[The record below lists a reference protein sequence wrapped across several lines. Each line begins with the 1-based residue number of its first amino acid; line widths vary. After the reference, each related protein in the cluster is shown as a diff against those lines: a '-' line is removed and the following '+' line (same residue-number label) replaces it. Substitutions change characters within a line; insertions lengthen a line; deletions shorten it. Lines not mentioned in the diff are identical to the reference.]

1 MVFPVINN
9 YFPMIN
15 HGFPVTNNYFPMINH
30 DFPAINNYF
39 PMINH
44 DFPVINN
51 YFPITMINHHFPVIN
66 HPKTQL
72 WPKAIWLPVP
82 TASYDDFDVLPAAV
96 APGVRTHLML
106 RCLHGQAA
114 SLDT

>member
-1 MVFPVINN
+1 MV
-9 YFPMIN
+9 
-15 HGFPVTNNYFPMINH
+15 FPVTNNYFPMINH

-51 YFPITMINHHFPVIN
+51 FPITMINHHFPVIN

-106 RCLHGQAA
+106 RWLHGQAA